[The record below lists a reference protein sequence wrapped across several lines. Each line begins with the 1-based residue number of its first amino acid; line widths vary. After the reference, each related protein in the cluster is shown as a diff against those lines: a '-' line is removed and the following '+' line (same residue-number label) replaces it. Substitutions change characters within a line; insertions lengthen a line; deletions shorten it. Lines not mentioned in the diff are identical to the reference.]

1 MTSFRS
7 ALAGL
12 LMSTAAVAFADVS
25 HAAVVTSGPIAVTVG
40 PEAGATETMI
50 FLDAHIGTTITGHVG
65 SQTGDP
71 GTPPITFFSPVNV
84 DAKNGFASIDA
95 VGGGSDVYHSLTVS
109 VPTGFTFTDLIFDT
123 LKATQV
129 SVLGSN
135 GGTYSNDDVKTGLDE
150 FMAVATGGTS
160 FTSLTITSTDGFSQ
174 IKHFEISGLTTVR
187 AIPEPSTWAMMVLG
201 FAGVGFMA
209 YRRKSK
215 GAFRLA

>member
-1 MTSFRS
+1 
-7 ALAGL
+7 
-12 LMSTAAVAFADVS
+12 MSTAAVAFAGS
-25 HAAVVTSGPIAVTVG
+25 AHAVVVTSGPISVTVG

-50 FLDAHIGTTITGHVG
+50 FLDAHTGMTITGHVG

-95 VGGGSDVYHSLTVS
+95 VGGGSDVYNSLTVS

-123 LKATQV
+123 LKAAQV
-129 SVLGSN
+129 SILGSN
-135 GGTYSNDDVKTGLDE
+135 GGMYSNNDVKTGLDE
-150 FMAVATGGTS
+150 FTAAATGGTA

-174 IKHFEISGLTTVR
+174 IKHFEISGLVR
-187 AIPEPSTWAMMVLG
+187 AIAEPSTWAMMVLR